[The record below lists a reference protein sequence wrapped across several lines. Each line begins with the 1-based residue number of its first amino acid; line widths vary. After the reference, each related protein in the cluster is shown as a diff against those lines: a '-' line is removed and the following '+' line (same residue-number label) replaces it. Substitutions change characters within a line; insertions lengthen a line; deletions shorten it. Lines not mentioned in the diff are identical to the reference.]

1 LEELGVARVT
11 FPRMTTAAA
20 LAGMKK
26 AFETI
31 LQSIA
36 QGKIIERPD
45 LCFSF
50 EELSTLMGFP
60 QMKKLEERFLTADM
74 LTGKYGRDR

>member
-1 LEELGVARVT
+1 
-11 FPRMTTAAA
+11 MSTAAA
-20 LAGMKK
+20 LSGMKK
-26 AFETI
+26 ALEVI
-31 LQSIA
+31 LESIA

-60 QMKKLEERFLTADM
+60 QMKELEDRFLTEEA
-74 LTGKYGRDR
+74 LAGKYGGGR

>member
-1 LEELGVARVT
+1 
-11 FPRMTTAAA
+11 MTTAAA

-26 AFETI
+26 ALEVV
-31 LQSIA
+31 LESLA
-36 QGKIIERPD
+36 QGKVVERPD

-60 QMKKLEERFLTADM
+60 QIRELEDRFLTADI
-74 LTGKYGRDR
+74 LASKYGRPR